1 MNEGSADRRSP
12 HSSPMDTNGAR
23 HLAARIAQQQHW
35 ELAQAVQDGRQPAS
49 DPDGEQLEAIGDGCR
64 IYATEV
70 TNGPNGRTSVERFL
84 KTLVDGSWEVAGF
97 DESSESVSMTNR

>member
-1 MNEGSADRRSP
+1 
-12 HSSPMDTNGAR
+12 MDTNGAR

-64 IYATEV
+64 LYATEV
-70 TNGPNGRTSVERFL
+70 TNGANGRTIVQRFL
-84 KTLVDGSWEVAGF
+84 KTLVDGSWEVAAV
-97 DESSESVSMTNR
+97 DESSEPVSTTNRS

>member
-1 MNEGSADRRSP
+1 
-12 HSSPMDTNGAR
+12 MDTNGAR

-64 IYATEV
+64 LYATEV
-70 TNGPNGRTSVERFL
+70 TNGANGRTSVQRFL
-84 KTLVDGSWEVAGF
+84 KTLVNGSWEVAAV
-97 DESSESVSMTNR
+97 DESSEPVSATNRS